1 MCVCVGVCLCGCLAQ
16 LVAGLYDMPA
26 ALSMLLF
33 QGLTVKGQRTNAQ
46 PDTDTDTD
54 TEVAVAVDA
63 DVTVAVNA
71 IAVG

>member
-1 MCVCVGVCLCGCLAQ
+1 MSVCVCGCGLLAQ

-46 PDTDTDTD
+46 PDTDAGPANAVA
-54 TEVAVAVDA
+54 VAVAVDA
-63 DVTVAVNA
+63 SVDVNA
-71 IAVG
+71 AVAAG